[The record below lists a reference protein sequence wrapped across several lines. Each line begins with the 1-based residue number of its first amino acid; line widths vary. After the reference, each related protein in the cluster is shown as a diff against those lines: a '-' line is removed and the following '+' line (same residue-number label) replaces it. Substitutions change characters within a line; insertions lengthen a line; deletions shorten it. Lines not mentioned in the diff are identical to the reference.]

1 MRSYPIDTGTLGM
14 AECAHMSSNCSITKS
29 PTLPAY
35 HNKIRMYL
43 IGAVAWPIHS
53 IRSISFIKRIS
64 VFPRFGTFSSVQE
77 HTCLITGGCSTHA
90 LPTVR
95 YLLALP
101 IRILYFR
108 CSPARGYSWP
118 LTPSSWQ
125 TQHTYAMSTTLR
137 LLSLF
142 AALKGISFIKL
153 WDYTCR
159 KNLYFAFATIHI
171 FKSS

>member
-43 IGAVAWPIHS
+43 IGAGLAHSQHSQHFIHKENF
-53 IRSISFIKRIS
+53 R
-64 VFPRFGTFSSVQE
+64 FPAFRHVQFSSE
-77 HTCLITGGCSTHA
+77 AHLPYHRGCSTHA

-95 YLLALP
+95 HLLALP